1 MAEKPTLIEPH
12 AATRPAKF
20 QFGTTDLALLLMTL
34 IWGLNFV
41 VVKTTFLEL
50 DPFTFLTLR
59 FLFAS
64 IFFLV
69 VVYLV
74 QKGFHIPRR
83 AWVQVLLLGVVG
95 TSLYQPLFMAG
106 LSLSQASTSALIL
119 ATTPAFVVL
128 LNRIISRERFA
139 ARGWLGLLFS
149 FSGLALIIL
158 SGGDFALHS
167 RALWGDA
174 LVLTATI
181 CWSFYSVLSAPLLR
195 RYSALSVAALSTIMG
210 TVPLLFITAPA
221 VAAQNW
227 AQVTTSGWLGV
238 LYSSVLAI
246 GIAYILWNYGVKRI
260 GSAHTAIYN
269 NLTPVI
275 ATFGAAI
282 FLGEPL
288 TVFKIVG
295 AVIIFA
301 GLYLARTANIVM
313 EPEG

>member
-1 MAEKPTLIEPH
+1 MAEKSTRTEPR
-12 AATRPAKF
+12 AAAQPARI
-20 QFGTTDLALLLMTL
+20 QFGTTDLALVAMSL
-34 IWGLNFV
+34 IWGFNFV

-50 DPFTFLTLR
+50 SPFVFLALR

-83 AWVQVLLLGVVG
+83 AWGKILVLGIVG
-95 TSLYQPLFMAG
+95 TSLYQPLFMTG

-119 ATTPAFVVL
+119 ATTPAFVVF
-128 LNRIISRERFA
+128 LNRIISRERFS

-149 FSGLALIIL
+149 FTGLALIIL
-158 SGGDFALHS
+158 SGADFVHDA
-167 RALWGDA
+167 RALLGDG
-174 LVLTATI
+174 LVLAATV
-181 CWSFYSVLSAPLLR
+181 CWSFYSVLSAPLLK

-227 AQVTTSGWLGV
+227 SQVTTTGWLGV
-238 LYSSVLAI
+238 LYSSVFAI

-295 AVIIFA
+295 AIVIFI